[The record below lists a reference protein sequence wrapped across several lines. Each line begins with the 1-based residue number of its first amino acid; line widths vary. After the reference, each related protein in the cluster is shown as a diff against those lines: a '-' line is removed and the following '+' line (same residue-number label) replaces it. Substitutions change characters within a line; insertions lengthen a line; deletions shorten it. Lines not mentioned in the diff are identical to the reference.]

1 MTKDE
6 RNEADGCF
14 STACCYYIHR
24 AYVMTA
30 KKAPDIRKEEIFE
43 AALIC
48 FNHKGYY
55 GTSIDDIAA
64 QAEISKGG
72 IYHHFSS
79 KKNLFIELFNSR
91 VNRYFD
97 VLKANI
103 ERVNDPAERI
113 RDFVAKSEQIFQ
125 QNLDILK
132 FSLEFMTLSTRDPDI
147 REAVTEVYRNRV
159 KIFARIL
166 TEGIDA
172 GSFKGLDAE
181 AVARTLYF
189 LSMGFFLSY
198 FTVNLDFDMTK
209 QHSINMKTIL
219 EGIKK

>member
-1 MTKDE
+1 
-6 RNEADGCF
+6 
-14 STACCYYIHR
+14 
-24 AYVMTA
+24 MTA

-43 AALIC
+43 AALAC

-166 TEGIDA
+166 TEGIEA